1 MRIFRRD
8 RLLYAS
14 LLCGMLP
21 EGVPVHRRLLFF
33 VANVEFGTKVHVQS
47 DQRTLENGV
56 MIGLWEDRRPTGK

>member
-14 LLCGMLP
+14 LLCGMFL